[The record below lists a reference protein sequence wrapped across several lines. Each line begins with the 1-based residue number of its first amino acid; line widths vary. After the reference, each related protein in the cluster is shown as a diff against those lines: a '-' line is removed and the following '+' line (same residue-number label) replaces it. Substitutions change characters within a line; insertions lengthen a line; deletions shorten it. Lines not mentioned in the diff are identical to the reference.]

1 MRAHVRGAAEML
13 RPGDIILIGE
23 VHGSSEIPAVVGALM
38 SEALACGLHVELGLE
53 MELSPTERSRMDTFL
68 ASDGGAAARAA
79 LLRGEHW
86 RFEDG
91 RASKAVLELVEQ
103 ARAARV
109 PLFAIDEA
117 VADVRGGPLH
127 AAAMSANVLSAV
139 ARAPRNALVLVLSGS
154 AHSRVDVSCSMGG
167 QVKNAHPCRTRS
179 LVVGHAGGTVFA
191 FHTIDGF
198 PVHGPAALPRFR
210 PGHSLPRMTELP
222 CVELWHTSS
231 SAIMNSVAEA
241 FRARYD
247 GCIHVGHLSPSAPA
261 RRPACGTDVSEND
274 STRFRR
280 DTRRRGPCRMS

>member
-53 MELSPTERSRMDTFL
+53 MELPPAERSRMDTFL

-91 RASKAVLELVEQ
+91 RASEAVLELVEQ

-127 AAAMSANVLSAV
+127 AAAIVELSA
-139 ARAPRNALVLVLSGS
+139 ARRVGPIEPKTQRQSRQRPAVPRA
-154 AHSRVDVSCSMGG
+154 M
-167 QVKNAHPCRTRS
+167 TRCQR
-179 LVVGHAGGTVFA
+179 
-191 FHTIDGF
+191 
-198 PVHGPAALPRFR
+198 AAL
-210 PGHSLPRMTELP
+210 
-222 CVELWHTSS
+222 
-231 SAIMNSVAEA
+231 
-241 FRARYD
+241 
-247 GCIHVGHLSPSAPA
+247 
-261 RRPACGTDVSEND
+261 RRWAVVQKSE
-274 STRFRR
+274 SET
-280 DTRRRGPCRMS
+280 